1 MRLGEARL
9 HLRIV
14 LWFLRYSTALLFMID
29 ARR

>member
-9 HLRIV
+9 DLRIV
-14 LWFLRYSTALLFMID
+14 LSFLRYSTALLFMID